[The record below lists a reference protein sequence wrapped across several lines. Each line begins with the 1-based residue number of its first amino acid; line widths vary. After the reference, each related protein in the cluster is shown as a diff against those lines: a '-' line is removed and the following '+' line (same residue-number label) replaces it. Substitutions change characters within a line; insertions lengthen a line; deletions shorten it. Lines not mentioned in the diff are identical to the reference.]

1 MLKKYFQ
8 GVKMKKLSV
17 YLIVCGLILAVISAC
32 SSSDDDIVVQS
43 VGPKITGTQLIA
55 NPGSGKVTLDWTM
68 VKDAETYNIY
78 YIPDAQNQYDSN
90 NPPSDDVMR
99 KGTKITG
106 LLSAIEEITSLSNG
120 TKYWFAVT
128 AVNSNGESKN
138 LSAKVS
144 ATPNDPAPPF
154 APENVRANGGDAK
167 ITVTWDVVT
176 GATSYNI
183 GYGKLDSN
191 LNFTPQDID
200 NVGVCDSKKC
210 RYVISAPDHP
220 IENATPTTLIGYGV
234 FVTAVGSGSGLES
247 SPSFADFTIPST
259 TPPPFAPVFD
269 TAEYGSFSINS
280 TTYNVHLKWKASET
294 TDPAITGYNIYIGKA
309 KNVTVATGALTS
321 VADQLESYTNLTSG
335 KYYIVITAVNSHGQ
349 STESNELS
357 VTIP

>member
-78 YIPDAQNQYDSN
+78 YIADAQNQYDSN
-90 NPPSDDVMR
+90 DPPSDDVMR

-106 LLSAIEEITSLSNG
+106 LLSATQEITSLTNG
-120 TKYWFAVT
+120 TEYWFAVT

-154 APENVRANGGDAK
+154 APENVRANGGNAK
-167 ITVTWDVVT
+167 ITVTWDEVT

-191 LNFTPQDID
+191 LNFTPQDIYD
-200 NVGVCDSKKC
+200 VGTCNSGQC
-210 RYVISAPDHP
+210 RYEISEDNGHHP
-220 IENATPTTLIGYGV
+220 IENSTSTTLIGYGV
-234 FVTAVGSGSGLES
+234 FVTAVGSRSGLES

-269 TAEYGSFSINS
+269 TAEYGSFSIDS
-280 TTYNVHLKWKASET
+280 TTYNVHLKWKASVT
-294 TDPAITGYNIYIGKA
+294 TDPPITGYNIYIGKA
-309 KNVTVATGALTS
+309 KNVTVATGDLTS
-321 VADQLESYTNLTSG
+321 VENQLESYANLTSG
-335 KYYIVITAVNSHGQ
+335 NITS
-349 STESNELS
+349 
-357 VTIP
+357 

>member
-1 MLKKYFQ
+1 
-8 GVKMKKLSV
+8 MKKLSV

-78 YIPDAQNQYDSN
+78 YIADAQNQYDSN
-90 NPPSDDVMR
+90 DPPSDDVMR

-106 LLSAIEEITSLSNG
+106 LLSATQEITSLTNG
-120 TKYWFAVT
+120 TEYWFAVT

-144 ATPNDPAPPF
+144 ATPSDPAPPF

-167 ITVTWDVVT
+167 ITVTWDAVT

-191 LNFTPQDID
+191 LNFTPKDIND
-200 NVGVCDSKKC
+200 VGECVSNKC
-210 RYVISAPDHP
+210 RYVISGPNYP
-220 IENATPTTLIGYGV
+220 IENSTSTTLIGYGV
-234 FVTAVGSGSGLES
+234 FVTAVGSGLTS

-259 TPPPFAPVFD
+259 TPPPFAPVFTLAETGNFNVD
-269 TAEYGSFSINS
+269 TNDDGTPDTI
-280 TTYNVHLKWKASET
+280 YNTHLKWESSET

>member
-1 MLKKYFQ
+1 
-8 GVKMKKLSV
+8 MKKLSV

-78 YIPDAQNQYDSN
+78 YIADAQNQYDSN
-90 NPPSDDVMR
+90 DPPSDDVMR

-106 LLSAIEEITSLSNG
+106 LLSATQEITSLTNG
-120 TKYWFAVT
+120 TEYWFAVT

-154 APENVRANGGDAK
+154 APENVRANGGNAK
-167 ITVTWDVVT
+167 ITVTWDEVT

-191 LNFTPQDID
+191 LNFTPQDITD
-200 NVGVCDSKKC
+200 VGVCSLGKC
-210 RYVISAPDHP
+210 SYEISEASGHSID
-220 IENATPTTLIGYGV
+220 NSTSTTLIGYGV

-247 SPSFADFTIPST
+247 SPSLQILPYPV
-259 TPPPFAPVFD
+259 PPRRRLPRF
-269 TAEYGSFSINS
+269 
-280 TTYNVHLKWKASET
+280 
-294 TDPAITGYNIYIGKA
+294 
-309 KNVTVATGALTS
+309 LTQQNME
-321 VADQLESYTNLTSG
+321 AFL
-335 KYYIVITAVNSHGQ
+335 
-349 STESNELS
+349 
-357 VTIP
+357 